1 VGSADGAEPARLE
14 VDGALECGGRDGRL
28 ARIYGP
34 HSVPTIKLDID
45 TVLTTKYD
53 ARYPVSACYQPTK
66 RPLLPTAAAAV
77 AMSPPWSTSSV
88 TVSLISGH
96 IQTAINSPLF
106 STSYYSSHGSY
117 RQRIM
122 CRPLCG
128 HGCTCVCL
136 SVPRRIPTLLNGPG
150 CNLGEWY
157 RLSSSCAQL
166 GGFAIGAWFRC
177 YDNIAPN
184 AKDQRVLVLALCL
197 VFTARH
203 NARIASAVLAT
214 AIPSVC
220 PSVCLSICL
229 SHAGIVSKRRHVAR
243 CSLHSWIAKCV

>member
-1 VGSADGAEPARLE
+1 MISGVGLLSADKAATLTNGCCCCCCHVTAL
-14 VDGALECGGRDGRL
+14 VDVIGDSLANQWPHPDRDKF
-28 ARIYGP
+28 A
-34 HSVPTIKLDID
+34 S
-45 TVLTTKYD
+45 
-53 ARYPVSACYQPTK
+53 
-66 RPLLPTAAAAV
+66 
-77 AMSPPWSTSSV
+77 
-88 TVSLISGH
+88 
-96 IQTAINSPLF
+96 N

-117 RQRIM
+117 RQREM

-150 CNLGEWY
+150 CNLGESY

-184 AKDQRVLVLALCL
+184 AKYQRVLVLALCL

-229 SHAGIVSKRRHVAR
+229 SQAGIVSKRRHVAR
-243 CSLHSWIAKCV
+243 CSLHRWIAKCV